1 MCGLVTKI
9 YTQRP
14 LTATR
19 RRGLLFLHIKQVPI
33 KGHQDKEQKQGEKK
47 QTKKKQMGT
56 FTLMTALL
64 PLKYSYVHESL
75 NDQ

>member
-1 MCGLVTKI
+1 MNLCGLVTKI

-19 RRGLLFLHIKQVPI
+19 RRGLLFLHIKQAPI

-47 QTKKKQMGT
+47 NGHLHTHDCFIAPYIQ
-56 FTLMTALL
+56 LCA
-64 PLKYSYVHESL
+64 
-75 NDQ
+75 